1 MKRNLF
7 ATAALGM
14 IASVSV
20 GAQQPP
26 PLRLNVPY
34 NCPGNMIVV
43 VKHCEKRGGAEVCSL
58 VKGAPNGPMGDEIS
72 MPKAQAAALGLM
84 CTTQGGP
91 AAQGG
96 NTPAASSDYTNDL
109 PSVERVKAEIKGSDP
124 TDALARQV
132 AVFTYLVSYIDRI
145 KYNRTVDG
153 PFSPG
158 EQKMMGAY
166 RLAAYQMSQDFAKT
180 HAPAEAAAF
189 ERLHGQYEMN
199 GVFYKD
205 WSTRLIGPQSAAA
218 YKGAEAGLAA
228 SGQKHYEQEMADY
241 KRDSAAQQAADK
253 QIFGTQ
259 GLSNDPTAVATRR
272 CLELGGSSAGCVG
285 KGFMSGFKDLIGFTP
300 EAEEELTGPGKAG
313 VVLSGLYKN
322 PATVTT
328 LGFGESG
335 VTIGGCGKLVDDS
348 HGYTIDKRP
357 SSARVT
363 VDNEPNPIVL
373 TMRPDGGL
381 TGPGLI
387 DVKGRIIV
395 GYHTVTSTLMING
408 VPATPDQ
415 CNGPCQTSTRVP
427 DYAPAMGRCSIGS
440 LAMPPSPKP
449 APATAQPA
457 KDSGITSLV
466 TGLAD
471 MLSPGGGA
479 PIGGGGGLR
488 MTGKYSDGRLLLDF
502 SGNSLILDCG
512 QAHVRQ
518 PYAVENA
525 PNTFVIHVQNSGGPF
540 TLALEPDN
548 SLRGAGS
555 TSVNGRLVTGMNG
568 DDVAFAPHSES
579 CEVGTFR
586 PKTGATAAT
595 SVATATPAPAP
606 VMTPATPV
614 SGSTAAGGAG
624 MNLAISTSFP
634 GGANPLAGK
643 GVTLMSERFD
653 TLLRKIGA
661 PIAAKDTPGRA
672 AAEYSANCLPPKSCP
687 GYAAAMHPYYVGK
700 GTFDSTG
707 NIILTVPVPA
717 GTYFVFCSA
726 VGPDGPLIWDVPTKL
741 NAGDNTVTLTAGNAE
756 LIH

>member
-700 GTFDSTG
+700 GTFDSMG
-707 NIILTVPVPA
+707 KIILTVPVPA

-726 VGPDGPLIWDVPTKL
+726 VGPDGPLIWDLPTKL